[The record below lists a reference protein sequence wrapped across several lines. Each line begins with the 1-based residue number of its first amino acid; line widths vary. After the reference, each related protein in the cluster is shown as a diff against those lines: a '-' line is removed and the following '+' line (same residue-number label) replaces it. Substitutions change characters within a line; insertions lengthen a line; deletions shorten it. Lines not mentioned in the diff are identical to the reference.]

1 MSISY
6 DGFSQG
12 SGTGATVTVNHTPG
26 ASAKAITAQ
35 ISHVGSTDRVTG
47 VTYGGVAMTRV
58 RSDADTTGANPDS
71 QGRSYFYELLAG
83 IPSGAQNCVVSR
95 GGTEEVN
102 VVVTSL
108 AANAAIERLAHA
120 GAVATQ
126 DLSISLDPGGRTGFG
141 LAAGWTGANSF
152 PIPATGT
159 ARYGYI
165 SRPSGAEDWSMGAL
179 RASAPATS
187 AWVPVWTQTNANNA
201 MSGAIYAEVV
211 TPPPAAVTSD
221 FLCGAECGIA
231 RAGNVV
237 TPDNRHWHEEG
248 ATPPVIQTAIARQGG
263 RAFRFQPSNSTSY
276 LGRISAGTDRWHR
289 FYVYFASLPTKN
301 AAILRHSVAA
311 GDSPGLIYRP
321 TTQDLVPAVG
331 NTYGAGAMPVV
342 VGKWYRIEC
351 LASVGAGT
359 RVMKMRYCA
368 ATQADP
374 WADGAATALAD
385 ASLAQAASTF
395 TGWRI
400 GAAAATSPIADV
412 VVDDI
417 RTGAVSGD
425 YPVAAGSIVACQ
437 PLADGTHNYNTAGDF
452 QDSLGGNIALAATD
466 TWTRVTGLLDNTE
479 ASFNRAAN
487 PAAGE
492 YLEWATAAPMSSV
505 AAVEIVSIHLSGGAN
520 PNKQTLRWRSAGV
533 DADVFTD
540 ADFSEVVPIQHS
552 KHYLQMPGAVAMT
565 PALIG
570 SSRWRWGSSWTAPDV
585 DSVPFIA
592 GVLMEVEGVLTAAP
606 PPPPTNPERNPVHTF
621 PEAGTYTVTLT
632 VRDNLGATHS
642 ISQQITVP

>member
-211 TPPPAAVTSD
+211 TPPPAAV
-221 FLCGAECGIA
+221 
-231 RAGNVV
+231 
-237 TPDNRHWHEEG
+237 RHRPGRQRGH
-248 ATPPVIQTAIARQGG
+248 ARQSALARRG
-263 RAFRFQPSNSTSY
+263 R
-276 LGRISAGTDRWHR
+276 D
-289 FYVYFASLPTKN
+289 
-301 AAILRHSVAA
+301 AA
-311 GDSPGLIYRP
+311 GDPNRHRP
-321 TTQDLVPAVG
+321 ARRARLPIPAEQL
-331 NTYGAGAMPVV
+331 YELS
-342 VGKWYRIEC
+342 R
-351 LASVGAGT
+351 
-359 RVMKMRYCA
+359 
-368 ATQADP
+368 ADQR
-374 WADGAATALAD
+374 G
-385 ASLAQAASTF
+385 
-395 TGWRI
+395 
-400 GAAAATSPIADV
+400 
-412 VVDDI
+412 
-417 RTGAVSGD
+417 
-425 YPVAAGSIVACQ
+425 
-437 PLADGTHNYNTAGDF
+437 H
-452 QDSLGGNIALAATD
+452 
-466 TWTRVTGLLDNTE
+466 
-479 ASFNRAAN
+479 
-487 PAAGE
+487 
-492 YLEWATAAPMSSV
+492 
-505 AAVEIVSIHLSGGAN
+505 
-520 PNKQTLRWRSAGV
+520 
-533 DADVFTD
+533 
-540 ADFSEVVPIQHS
+540 
-552 KHYLQMPGAVAMT
+552 
-565 PALIG
+565 
-570 SSRWRWGSSWTAPDV
+570 
-585 DSVPFIA
+585 
-592 GVLMEVEGVLTAAP
+592 
-606 PPPPTNPERNPVHTF
+606 
-621 PEAGTYTVTLT
+621 
-632 VRDNLGATHS
+632 
-642 ISQQITVP
+642 